1 MQYFFP
7 LPDEEDGEQEL
18 KSRAINASET
28 QVGTSGS
35 CAELPGDAFG
45 EHGWRSCVANCCE
58 TLFAFQFCGSSIIKY
73 ISGTAVAA
81 ADRLQR
87 AQLTELR
94 AERVTEVPQL

>member
-1 MQYFFP
+1 MEVVCSKLLRDSFCFSIVYVHALQQTC
-7 LPDEEDGEQEL
+7 LHL
-18 KSRAINASET
+18 
-28 QVGTSGS
+28 
-35 CAELPGDAFG
+35 
-45 EHGWRSCVANCCE
+45 
-58 TLFAFQFCGSSIIKY
+58 CGSSIIKY